1 MNILRQNTDYALRM
15 MGNLAAHY
23 DQGAVSVRVLAQDE
37 EVSYQFACKIL
48 QKLHDAHLV
57 ESVMGPKGGYRLRR
71 EPDQITMLDVVGAMQ
86 GELAVNRCTNSNDGC
101 ARKVKCPLNG
111 QLCELQQMVDN
122 FMAGVTLQR
131 LQKFKISESE

>member
-1 MNILRQNTDYALRM
+1 MNILRQNTDYALQM

-23 DQGAVSVRVLAQDE
+23 DEGAVSVRVLAQDE

-48 QKLHDAHLV
+48 QKLHDARLV
-57 ESVMGPKGGYRLRR
+57 ESVMGPKGGYRLCRDP
-71 EPDQITMLDVVGAMQ
+71 EQITILEVVGAMQ

-101 ARKVKCPLNG
+101 ARKAKCPLNG
-111 QLCELQQMVDN
+111 QLCELQYMVDN

-131 LQKFKISESE
+131 LRKFKISESE